1 MSLLQGDPISVAVI
15 SNRLTAITK
24 EMGQIMLLTSRSPIF
39 SESRDFVT
47 AIFDARGRLVAQTSY
62 IPVLLGAIPFALQAI
77 RDRFRANEL
86 YEGDV
91 IIANDPYLGN
101 SHLPDVTIARPV
113 STKSSWPSGRWLKG
127 TRRI

>member
-1 MSLLQGDPISVAVI
+1 MSLLQDDPISVAVI

-77 RDRFRANEL
+77 RDRAGPMFPGQIE
-86 YEGDV
+86 
-91 IIANDPYLGN
+91 
-101 SHLPDVTIARPV
+101 
-113 STKSSWPSGRWLKG
+113 
-127 TRRI
+127 